1 MSKHKLIVF
10 GTAEM
15 AEMASFY
22 FSNDSSHEVVG
33 FTVDDEYVS
42 ESMFQNKPVIPFS
55 EIKKKFDPKIYK
67 MHVALSYKNMNEIRE
82 KKFHEVKDEGFELAS
97 YICSKI
103 AMWPDLS
110 YGENCFVLEN
120 QTLQPGVKLGDNVM
134 LWSGNH
140 IGHKSKIGHH
150 TYLSSHVVVSGHCNI
165 GKRCFFGVN
174 STIRDFINIGDDVLV
189 GMNASVTK
197 DVGKGEVVIASSS
210 DILKCTDRRA
220 IFLKNR
226 I

>member
-67 MHVALSYKNMNEIRE
+67 MHVALSYKNMNKIHRGY
-82 KKFHEVKDEGFELAS
+82 FTMLAINQCNNFIHKTDVTDGIYKRS
-97 YICSKI
+97 RISLYI
-103 AMWPDLS
+103 
-110 YGENCFVLEN
+110 
-120 QTLQPGVKLGDNVM
+120 KL
-134 LWSGNH
+134 
-140 IGHKSKIGHH
+140 
-150 TYLSSHVVVSGHCNI
+150 T
-165 GKRCFFGVN
+165 
-174 STIRDFINIGDDVLV
+174 
-189 GMNASVTK
+189 
-197 DVGKGEVVIASSS
+197 
-210 DILKCTDRRA
+210 
-220 IFLKNR
+220 
-226 I
+226 